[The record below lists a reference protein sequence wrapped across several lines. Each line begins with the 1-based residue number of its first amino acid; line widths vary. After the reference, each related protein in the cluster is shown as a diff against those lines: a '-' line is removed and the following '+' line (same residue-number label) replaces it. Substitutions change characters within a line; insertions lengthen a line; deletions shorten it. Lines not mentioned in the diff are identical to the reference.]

1 MTYHHGLFDVRSKIF
16 VQTAMRLERAFFSA
30 LRENLTDIVGVRV
43 SRFHNASMM
52 MFNNGSVVVNILVVL
67 NNESSQISAD
77 TPHQIRKIFRHVR
90 DERNFTFRID
100 RSFNITVRGKDIG
113 FLLISIYFEN
123 IF

>member
-43 SRFHNASMM
+43 IRFHNASMM
-52 MFNNGSVVVNILVVL
+52 MFNNGSVAVNILVVL
-67 NNESSQISAD
+67 NESSQISAD
-77 TPHQIRKIFRHVR
+77 TPHQIRNIFRHVR

-100 RSFNITVRGKDIG
+100 RSFNITVRGKDID
-113 FLLISIYFEN
+113 FLLISTYF
-123 IF
+123 